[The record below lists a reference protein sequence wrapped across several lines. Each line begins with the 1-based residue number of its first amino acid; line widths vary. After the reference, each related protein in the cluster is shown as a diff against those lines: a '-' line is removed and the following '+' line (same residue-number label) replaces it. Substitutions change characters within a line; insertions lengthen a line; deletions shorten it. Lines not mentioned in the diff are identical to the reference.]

1 MTAVAQRG
9 LVQRALGKVR
19 RTLWPSMHER
29 SHRRWVA
36 DRGDETLRL
45 DYPLALRSVVIDAGG
60 YKGEWAAA
68 IAAKYGCTVHVFEPV
83 EEFAAQARRALARYP
98 AAHVHDFGLA
108 GHTRE
113 EPFLIAADGSSAL
126 RGDGNRRVT
135 LCAAADVLRELGVPR
150 IDLIKINIEG
160 GEYELLDHL
169 LDRGLVTLFENFQIQ
184 FHDFVPDAAAR
195 MDSILDRLSAT
206 HEPQWRYPFVW
217 ESWRRRAPAR
227 DSGGR

>member
-1 MTAVAQRG
+1 MTATAQRG
-9 LVQRALGKVR
+9 LVQRAIGKVR

-36 DRGDETLRL
+36 DRGDETRRL
-45 DYPLALRSVVIDAGG
+45 DYPLTLRSVVLDAGG

-68 IAAKYGCTVHVFEPV
+68 IVAKYGCTVHVFEPV
-83 EEFAAQARRALARYP
+83 EEFAADARKALARYSST
-98 AAHVHDFGLA
+98 HVHTFGLA
-108 GHTRE
+108 GSTRE
-113 EPFLIAADGSSAL
+113 ESFVVAADGSSAL

-135 LCAAADVLRELGVPR
+135 LCAAADVLRELGVQKV
-150 IDLIKINIEG
+150 DLIKINIEG

-169 LDRGLVTLFENFQIQ
+169 LDRGLAERFENFQIQ

-195 MDSILDRLSAT
+195 MDAILDRLSET

-217 ESWRRRAPAR
+217 ESWRRRAPVNA
-227 DSGGR
+227 GGR